1 MWGTWCS
8 HAHRPTEAVFEEGK
22 GSLSRTGGSLDTE
35 AAHPIRRCREIGKK
49 VGERGVGRVR
59 ERDKVGLGEACT
71 SL

>member
-1 MWGTWCS
+1 M
-8 HAHRPTEAVFEEGK
+8 
-22 GSLSRTGGSLDTE
+22 DTE